1 MSRGSCQCETQVNA
15 LTVAMD
21 RTQCRARI
29 HTKAR
34 SRSAERKRS
43 VCRKRRAWYLGPW
56 KRKTD
61 EKRHWPERVGQCI
74 FEQQEDKCS
83 QDTDFELA
91 LLRCRWLATLQLLI
105 LHYRR
110 SLCRSRTQRTPAV
123 RPGCRKQRVRCR
135 TRCSK
140 EARNQKVP
148 ASSKEAR
155 NREVPPS
162 SCV

>member
-1 MSRGSCQCETQVNA
+1 MHR
-15 LTVAMD
+15 
-21 RTQCRARI
+21 RRCRARI

-43 VCRKRRAWYLGPW
+43 VCRKKRAWYLGPW
-56 KRKTD
+56 KRK
-61 EKRHWPERVGQCI
+61 I
-74 FEQQEDKCS
+74 FEKTALAGRRRPRYFKQQEKNGHKILFLSSRCS
-83 QDTDFELA
+83 VF
-91 LLRCRWLATLQLLI
+91 RWLATLQLLT

-110 SLCRSRTQRTPAV
+110 VLCRSRTQCTPAL
-123 RPGCRKQRVRCR
+123 RPGCRKQRVQCR

-155 NREVPPS
+155 NPEVPDS
-162 SCV
+162 S